1 MKTLSLGY
9 SPCPNDTFIFYALV
23 HGKIETGDLRFK
35 EILLDVE
42 ALNQKALKGELDITK
57 VSYNA
62 FGNLKDDY
70 CLLRSG
76 GALGRGCGPLVVA
89 RQNYSMKDLKGKRIA
104 IPGRLT
110 TAYLLLQL
118 YDPSFKETF
127 ILNSNTKDNE
137 NVIPRPPITTFEGM
151 LNRGIQEDIDSRLRT
166 AGMTEKKVFSE
177 QNVRSMPFNK
187 IMDAVKN
194 GEVDAG
200 LIIHE
205 SRFTYPSYGLKQ
217 VIDLGEWWE
226 KETGLPIPLGCII
239 SKRSLGKELIQKV
252 DRLIKDS
259 VLYAMNNR
267 NEPKKYI
274 KEHSQ
279 ELEDSVIESHI
290 NLYVNEY
297 SIDIGDDGIRAV
309 KRLFEMAEE
318 KGIIKKSAMP
328 MFV

>member
-23 HGKIETGDLRFK
+23 HGKIDAGGLSFK

-42 ALNQKALKGELDITK
+42 TLNQMALKGKLDITK

-62 FGNLKDDY
+62 FGNLRDEY

-89 RQNYSMKDLKGKRIA
+89 SKECEMEDLKGKTIA
-104 IPGRLT
+104 IPGELT

-118 YDPSFKETF
+118 YEPDFR
-127 ILNSNTKDNE
+127 SN
-137 NVIPRPPITTFEGM
+137 V
-151 LNRGIQEDIDSRLRT
+151 
-166 AGMTEKKVFSE
+166 KV
-177 QNVRSMPFNK
+177 MPFHE
-187 IMDAVKN
+187 IMGAVKE
-194 GEVDAG
+194 GKVDAG

-205 SRFTYPSYGLKQ
+205 GRFTYPSYGLKKI
-217 VIDLGEWWE
+217 IDLGEWWE

-239 SKRSLGKELIQKV
+239 AKRSLGNDIISKAE
-252 DRLIKDS
+252 RLIRES
-259 VLYAMNNR
+259 VLYAISRPEMLGV
-267 NEPKKYI
+267 KYI

-279 ELEDSVIESHI
+279 ELDDSVIAEHI
-290 NLYVNEY
+290 NLYVNDY

-309 KRLFEMAEE
+309 RKLLDMAEE
-318 KGIIKKSAMP
+318 RGIIKKSANP
-328 MFV
+328 LCINLDS